1 MSTKPDN
8 ERTYD
13 VRVIERNI
21 RKGVITRKDVE
32 RYLKSLPDRE
42 SNAERVGDAREGSSG
57 NHVPED

>member
-1 MSTKPDN
+1 MSNKPEN

-42 SNAERVGDAREGSSG
+42 SNAERVGDRETSSG
-57 NHVPED
+57 NHVPEE